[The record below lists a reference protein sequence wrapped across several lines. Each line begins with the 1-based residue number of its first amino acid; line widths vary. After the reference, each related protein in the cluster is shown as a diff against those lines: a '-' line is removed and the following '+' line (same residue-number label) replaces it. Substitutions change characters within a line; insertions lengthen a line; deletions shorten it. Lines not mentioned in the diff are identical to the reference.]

1 MIIYTVG
8 KSIRP
13 RDRHALQSLLD
24 QFHSDDAQVTYKGE
38 TDHLQHLCTEMRAN
52 ACRYLRLD
60 NSVEDLGQRYVAVE
74 EIPLGK
80 LLAAY
85 VGSLERLRS
94 GEMDS
99 LNHSM
104 AQGKLDLDYEL
115 FVDGTPREGD
125 SRPGRLQ
132 LFNHCCEPGNNAVSE
147 EWECRETGL
156 IVYFLRSSAVIAP
169 GEEVRFPY
177 QQPTIIHG
185 VQVYPA
191 NKFWKKAADLPP
203 ASKSQRLVECNCTGQ
218 PGACPNGYGRL
229 ERIENAE
236 TFR

>member
-1 MIIYTVG
+1 MIRIAAAVNV
-8 KSIRP
+8 RP
-13 RDRHALQSLLD
+13 SN
-24 QFHSDDAQVTYKGE
+24 V
-38 TDHLQHLCTEMRAN
+38 RAIHG
-52 ACRYLRLD
+52 A
-60 NSVEDLGQRYVAVE
+60 
-74 EIPLGK
+74 I
-80 LLAAY
+80 
-85 VGSLERLRS
+85 
-94 GEMDS
+94 
-99 LNHSM
+99 NHSM

-125 SRPGRLQ
+125 TRPGRLQ

-203 ASKSQRLVECNCTGQ
+203 ASRSQRLGVMPWVLLLMR
-218 PGACPNGYGRL
+218 PG
-229 ERIENAE
+229 
-236 TFR
+236 